1 MYKVI
6 MMVSAETKLVVL
18 GAIQVLLASCMG
30 GLRWA
35 LTQMLLEKEKL
46 GMNNPVATIFWLCP
60 PMAVLLLT
68 TSGVVESW
76 GDLFASDD
84 FHGGLGRL
92 LKTVS
97 LLIFP
102 GILAFCMSLS
112 EYA

>member
-1 MYKVI
+1 

-76 GDLFASDD
+76 SDLFASDD